1 MFNFTLPESI
11 SISISLPEPQS
22 HVERALLADRVGALN
37 PREPLMVDESTG
49 VCEVLRTMCERRVG
63 CVLVTRGNQLTGIFS
78 EHDALMK
85 IGPNVEDRANQPISK
100 YMTPSPRTLTVTA
113 KVAFA
118 VHRMEVGGFR
128 HLPLVD
134 EEDQPVGVVSVR
146 DILDYLASLT

>member
-1 MFNFTLPESI
+1 MALCPYCSADVIEGEDYCGDCQASLVDL
-11 SISISLPEPQS
+11 SLPEPQS

-85 IGPNVEDRANQPISK
+85 S
-100 YMTPSPRTLTVTA
+100 
-113 KVAFA
+113 
-118 VHRMEVGGFR
+118 
-128 HLPLVD
+128 
-134 EEDQPVGVVSVR
+134 VV
-146 DILDYLASLT
+146 